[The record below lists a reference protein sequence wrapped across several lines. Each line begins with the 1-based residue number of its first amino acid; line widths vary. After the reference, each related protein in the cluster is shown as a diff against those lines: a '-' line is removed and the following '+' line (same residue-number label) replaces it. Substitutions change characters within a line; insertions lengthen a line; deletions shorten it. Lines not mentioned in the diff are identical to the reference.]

1 MKFKE
6 SFVITISREVGTGGR
21 TIGRKLAERMDINF
35 YDKELIHIL
44 MKRFNLNAETIEQI
58 KGEKKSWLSD
68 FIRFV
73 SPMPAASA
81 ILESDAKYG
90 KEAYSEVTSDD
101 IYKAEAEILRALA
114 DEGACV
120 IAGRSGFH
128 ILKDHAMEKSVFITA
143 SKPNRIKRI
152 RARQG
157 VTEEEAVDILERV
170 DESRENYIKRF
181 TGNSRYD
188 ARNYDLA
195 INVDGLTEDQAVEV
209 ILSYLS
215 QISD

>member
-35 YDKELIHIL
+35 YDKELIHVL

-81 ILESDAKYG
+81 ILESDAKFG
-90 KEAYSEVTSDD
+90 KESYSEVTSDD

-128 ILKDHAMEKSVFITA
+128 ILKDHPNEKSIFITA

-152 RARQG
+152 IARQG

-188 ARNYDLA
+188 ARNYDLVM
-195 INVDGLTEDQAVEV
+195 NVGDMSDEDAVAC
-209 ILSYLS
+209 ILKFIKYASK
-215 QISD
+215 

>member
-35 YDKELIHIL
+35 YDKELIHVL
-44 MKRFNLNAETIEQI
+44 MKRFNLNVETIEQI

-90 KEAYSEVTSDD
+90 KESYSEVTSED

-128 ILKDHAMEKSVFITA
+128 ILKDYPNEKSIFITA

-152 RARQG
+152 MARQG
-157 VTEEEAVDILERV
+157 VTEEEAADILERV

-195 INVDGLTEDQAVEV
+195 INVDGLTEDQAVEI

>member
-35 YDKELIHIL
+35 YDKELIHVL

-81 ILESDAKYG
+81 ILESDAKFG
-90 KEAYSEVTSDD
+90 KESYSEVTS
-101 IYKAEAEILRALA
+101 EILRALA

-128 ILKDHAMEKSVFITA
+128 ILKDHPNEKSIFITA

-152 RARQG
+152 MARQG

-181 TGNSRYD
+181 TGKSRYD
-188 ARNYDLA
+188 ARNYDLSL
-195 INVDGLTEDQAVEV
+195 NVDGLTEDQAVEI

>member
-58 KGEKKSWLSD
+58 KAEKKSWLSD

-81 ILESDAKYG
+81 ILESG
-90 KEAYSEVTSDD
+90 SEYSQESYAEVTSGD
-101 IYKAEAEILRALA
+101 IYKAETEILRALA

-128 ILKDHAMEKSVFITA
+128 ILKDHPNEKSIFITA

-152 RARQG
+152 MERQG
-157 VTEEEAVDILERV
+157 VSEQEAADIVERV

-188 ARNYDLA
+188 ARNYDLS
-195 INVDGLTEDQAVEV
+195 INVDGLTEDQAVEI

-215 QISD
+215 QVLD

>member
-35 YDKELIHIL
+35 YDKELIHVL

-81 ILESDAKYG
+81 ILESDAKFG
-90 KEAYSEVTSDD
+90 KESYSEVTSDD
-101 IYKAEAEILRALA
+101 IYKAEAEILRALFRLPHPQGPSQREEHLHHGLEAEPYQA
-114 DEGACV
+114 DHGK
-120 IAGRSGFH
+120 AGRDRGGSC
-128 ILKDHAMEKSVFITA
+128 
-143 SKPNRIKRI
+143 
-152 RARQG
+152 
-157 VTEEEAVDILERV
+157 
-170 DESRENYIKRF
+170 
-181 TGNSRYD
+181 RYP
-188 ARNYDLA
+188 
-195 INVDGLTEDQAVEV
+195 
-209 ILSYLS
+209 
-215 QISD
+215 

>member
-35 YDKELIHIL
+35 YDKELIRIL

-58 KGEKKSWLSD
+58 KAEKKSWLSD
-68 FIRFV
+68 FVRFV

-81 ILESDAKYG
+81 ILKSGSEYSQES
-90 KEAYSEVTSDD
+90 YSEVTSGD
-101 IYKAEAEILRALA
+101 IYKAETEILRALA

-128 ILKDHAMEKSVFITA
+128 ILKDHPNEKSIFITA

-152 RARQG
+152 MEKQG
-157 VTEEEAVDILERV
+157 VSEQEATDIVEKV

-181 TGNSRYD
+181 TGKSRYD
-188 ARNYDLA
+188 ARNYDLS
-195 INVDGLTEDQAVEV
+195 INVDGLTEDQAVEI

-215 QISD
+215 QVSD